1 MIKCTRRIEFDAAH
15 RILEHESK
23 CKMLHGHRYALE
35 ITVKAEKLDKLGRVV
50 DFGVIKEVV
59 GQWIDNNWDHNT
71 ILSNKD
77 QKMGSMI
84 AKETGQQIYYL
95 DCNPTAEN
103 MAKYLFEKICPKLL
117 QKYDIIVD
125 KIKLYETP
133 NCSVEIES

>member
-84 AKETGQQIYYL
+84 AKGNRAANI
-95 DCNPTAEN
+95 
-103 MAKYLFEKICPKLL
+103 LFRL
-117 QKYDIIVD
+117 Q
-125 KIKLYETP
+125 P
-133 NCSVEIES
+133 NC